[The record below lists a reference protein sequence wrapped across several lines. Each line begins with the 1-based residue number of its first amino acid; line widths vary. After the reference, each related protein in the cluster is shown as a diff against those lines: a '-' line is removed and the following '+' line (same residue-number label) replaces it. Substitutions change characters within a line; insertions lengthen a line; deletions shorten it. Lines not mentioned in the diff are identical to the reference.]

1 MERNYVI
8 VKSEV
13 ERTGR
18 RRERTVGE
26 NGKTVEGTST
36 SRRPAVAGFPFYD
49 VPEET
54 GQT

>member
-1 MERNYVI
+1 MERNYVTVTLCI

-18 RRERTVGE
+18 RE